1 MEQLPA
7 GNFFTML
14 TGLAVGLMFGF
25 VLQRGRFCMN
35 SAFRDIIFI
44 NDLSLFRAYLLSV
57 VVAIIGANLMEDL
70 GILISVNPETGQI
83 VREELRRQAFVPIA
97 NILGGYLFGIGIVLA
112 GGCGSG
118 ILYRVGEGLM
128 AAWMAVLGFFIG
140 IATTLHGW
148 LSPVYEWLTNIEVE
162 IGGKNNPAL
171 WDLFSGE
178 FRVKW
183 IIIAIVCSIALF
195 VIARGKPFGRTSRA
209 GYYWSTAGLLVGIVA
224 VIAWWL
230 SSYFGGSPRGLSF
243 TNPTKEFFFSLI
255 TGRSDASSDPEFNF
269 FGIFKSTWGA
279 LYVIGVPLGSYISA
293 RNLKEFKWKT
303 PPAEELLTVF
313 LGSILMGIGAALSG
327 GCNIGHGLTGVS
339 TLAISSI
346 VTTIFILL
354 GNWTIVYFKFIKPTK
369 D

>member
-1 MEQLPA
+1 MEQLSS
-7 GNFFTML
+7 GSLITIL
-14 TGLAVGLMFGF
+14 TGLAIGLVFGF

-70 GILISVNPETGQI
+70 GLLISINSETGQI
-83 VREELRRQAFVPIA
+83 ISEELRRQAFVPVA
-97 NILGGYLFGIGIVLA
+97 NILGGYLFGTGIVLA

-128 AAWMAVLGFFIG
+128 AAWMAVLGFFLG
-140 IATTLHGW
+140 IAITLHGW
-148 LSPVYEWLTNIEVE
+148 LSPIYEWLISIEVE
-162 IGGKNNPAL
+162 IAGKNNPAL
-171 WDLFSGE
+171 WDLVGGGLKI
-178 FRVKW
+178 KW
-183 IIIAIVCSIALF
+183 IIITFFSLLTLLF
-195 VIARGKPFGRTSRA
+195 VVKGRLFGKPLGR
-209 GYYWSTAGLLVGIVA
+209 GYYWSTAGLLVGVVA
-224 VIAWWL
+224 VVAWWL

-255 TGRSDASSDPEFNF
+255 TGSSDAANDPEFNF

-313 LGSILMGIGAALSG
+313 LGSIIMGIGAALSG
-327 GCNIGHGLTGVS
+327 GCNIGHGLTGIS
-339 TLAISSI
+339 TMAISSI

-354 GNWTIVYFKFIKPTK
+354 GNWTMVYFKFIKPMK